1 MYLIVVKFPTRP
13 EWTDRWMDLVTPF
26 TEATRAEPGNLWFE
40 WSRSV
45 EDPHEFVLVEAFT
58 DEGASPH
65 VSSEHF
71 AQAMKDLPQALAATP
86 KIVSRQVEGEG
97 WEEMGELSVG

>member
-97 WEEMGELSVG
+97 WEKMGELSVG

>member
-1 MYLIVVKFPTRP
+1 MFFIVVKFQTRP
-13 EWTDRWMDLVTPF
+13 EWTDHWLDLVHGF
-26 TEATRAEPGNLWFE
+26 TEATRAEPGNMWFD

-58 DEGASPH
+58 DEGAGPH
-65 VSSEHF
+65 VQSTHF
-71 AQAMKDLPQALAATP
+71 QQAMRDLPQALASTP
-86 KIVSRQVEGEG
+86 RIVSRQVEGTG